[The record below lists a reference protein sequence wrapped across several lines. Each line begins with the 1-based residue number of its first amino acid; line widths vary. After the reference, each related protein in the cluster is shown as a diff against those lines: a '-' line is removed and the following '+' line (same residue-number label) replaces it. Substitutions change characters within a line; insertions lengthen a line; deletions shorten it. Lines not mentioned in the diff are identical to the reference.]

1 MQTRAFETKI
11 TPAVSDYTWDLKAE
25 RKDECFWI
33 REEGRNCLNYKICET
48 ASRYN
53 LIILMHF

>member
-25 RKDECFWI
+25 RKDECFLDKG
-33 REEGRNCLNYKICET
+33 RGQELSKLHDMRNCIKL
-48 ASRYN
+48 
-53 LIILMHF
+53 